1 MLESDYVD
9 RFEGMTMRQLIEV
22 KLNDGTAC
30 RMAPKALNLFLTQ
43 HKVVKFKRSDGWAV
57 VGRDPLRD
65 MNKKNI
71 HYGFERRTAARK
83 HLLNKAAII
92 DNYPT

>member
-1 MLESDYVD
+1 
-9 RFEGMTMRQLIEV
+9 MRQLIEV

-43 HKVVKFKRSDGWAV
+43 HKVVKFKRSDGWVV

-65 MNKKNI
+65 MKKVHI
-71 HYGFERRTAARK
+71 YYGPERRIAA
-83 HLLNKAAII
+83 
-92 DNYPT
+92 